1 MISSQQSLEDIK
13 NASSHGYLEVHI
25 FDECLKVHA
34 IRHKEEESMDWLEG
48 SRGPVPQTERNFI
61 RWKLRSDHFKWR
73 YDWVPPKTV
82 KSVRLF
88 QILIRW
94 STPLMRLREQ
104 TTLAPRTWKWNTA
117 RLPVS
122 TLKDTNGQVIETK
135 VLFNLEIASGLLIG
149 ADLMIKSCNSREGKR
164 KKNKR

>member
-1 MISSQQSLEDIK
+1 MISSQQSMEDIK

-88 QILIRW
+88 RYLFVGQCHW
-94 STPLMRLREQ
+94 CVSE
-104 TTLAPRTWKWNTA
+104 N
-117 RLPVS
+117 RLPLRHAPESGIRQDCLFQPSKILMGRWLRPRCFS
-122 TLKDTNGQVIETK
+122 TWR
-135 VLFNLEIASGLLIG
+135 LLVVY
-149 ADLMIKSCNSREGKR
+149 
-164 KKNKR
+164 